1 MNLKQLTL
9 ENHKRAERSKFAG
22 ILLSGEIDPLL
33 YFAYLCNQVQVYD
46 ALESRLPFK
55 MLGLEQIRRKTL
67 IGNDIIEME
76 KEHGFSIIDI
86 PVLPS
91 VVKYMECVD
100 ELESH
105 NPRGLLAHLYVR
117 HFGDMYGGSI
127 IADRV
132 PSSGSMYEFEDKE
145 ILKQRLRNLL
155 DDDMA
160 YDANICFEYA
170 IELFEE
176 LGDWYESRKESSV
189 D

>member
-9 ENHKRAERSKFAG
+9 ENHKKAERSKFAG

-33 YFAYLCNQVQVYD
+33 YFAYLCNQVQVYHV
-46 ALESRLPFK
+46 LENRLPLK
-55 MLGLEQIRRKTL
+55 MLGIENIKRKHL
-67 IGNDIIEME
+67 IMDDIIELE
-76 KEHGFSIIDI
+76 KKHSFSIIDI
-86 PVLPS
+86 PILPS
-91 VVKYMECVD
+91 VARYIEYVD
-100 ELESH
+100 DLETN

-127 IADRV
+127 IASRV

-145 ILKQRLRNLL
+145 VLKQRVRNLL

-160 YDANICFEYA
+160 TDANICFEFA

-176 LGDWYESRKESSV
+176 LGDWYESREESSM